1 MSHSSPF
8 ALAVAALLAL
18 AHPLGAQRTASAQ
31 ALDTVRVTT
40 RTDGTL
46 VNSTRSV
53 EVITRDDL
61 ERRASRSL
69 SDLLGFALG
78 VDVQPRSPAQADLGL
93 RGSTFNQV
101 VVLVDGIRVSDLQ
114 SGHYALDLA
123 VPTSMIERIEI
134 LRGTG
139 SALYGSDAIGGVV
152 NIVTRSDTSF
162 GELRTRVGSFGGASG
177 SAALGR
183 EAFGSAMRL
192 AADVDRSNGHRD
204 GTDYRIS
211 NVRGSAERT
220 LGAAHLSVDA
230 GLGVRQFGA
239 ADFYSPYPSF
249 ETTRSSTAALRVVAP
264 VGARV
269 RLSAAVHT
277 RRHSDVFT
285 LKRLDPAFYQ
295 NTHLGWQS
303 GIESAAE
310 VRLAPLLV
318 AALGG
323 ELFDARL
330 RSARLGDHDEQRRAA
345 FAEATLGRAGGATL
359 NAGLRGDWS
368 STTDAFVSPSI
379 AMSLPLGRAVQL
391 RASSG
396 RGYRAPSWTER
407 YYRDPANIGDSTL
420 RAERFT
426 AHEVGVRLTPVR
438 WASADVALYERH
450 ARSLIDWARPSG
462 STAATPWHTMNFAS
476 ATYRGVEGALMFP
489 GLAGIDWTLRASGLR
504 FDASAD
510 AGTTGKYALR
520 PVTRTLGLSAATR
533 VGSGG
538 SITVDAQSA
547 QRAGESDH
555 LVLNAR
561 LGQVVAGVRLSL
573 ELLNLSNADYL
584 DGSGKPVAP
593 RSLFI
598 GAAWSAP

>member
-1 MSHSSPF
+1 MPLPSR
-8 ALAVAALLAL
+8 LVVVAALLAL
-18 AHPLGAQRTASAQ
+18 AHPLRAQRPSSAQ
-31 ALDTVRVTT
+31 PLDTVRVTT
-40 RTDGTL
+40 RTDGSL
-46 VNSTRSV
+46 VTSTRSV

-69 SDLLGFALG
+69 PDLLGFALG

-101 VVLVDGIRVSDLQ
+101 VVLVDGVRVSDVQ

-152 NIVTRSDTSF
+152 NIVTRTDSSF
-162 GELRTRVGSFGGASG
+162 GQVSTRVGSFGGASG

-183 EAFGSAMRL
+183 RAFGSPVRIG
-192 AADVDRSNGHRD
+192 ADIDRSSGHRD
-204 GTDYRIS
+204 GTDYRIT
-211 NVRGSAERT
+211 NVRGSADRA
-220 LGAAHLSVDA
+220 LGVAHLSADA

-249 ETTRSSTAALRVVAP
+249 ETTRSSTAALRVAAPIGTVA
-264 VGARV
+264 
-269 RLSAAVHT
+269 RLSAAAHT

-285 LKRLDPAFYQ
+285 LKRQDPAFYQ

-310 VRLAPLLV
+310 LRITPVIV
-318 AALGG
+318 AAVGG

-330 RSARLGDHDEQRRAA
+330 RSARLGDHEEQRQAA
-345 FAEATLGRAGGATL
+345 FAEATLGHAGGATL

-368 STTDAFVSPSI
+368 SSTDPFASPSVAI
-379 AMSLPLGRAVQL
+379 ALPLGRLAQL

-426 AHEVGVRLTPVR
+426 AHEVGLRLSPAR
-438 WASADVALYERH
+438 WVSADVALYERR

-462 STAATPWHTMNFAS
+462 STTATPWHTMNFAS
-476 ATYRGVEGALMFP
+476 ATYRGIEAALMLP
-489 GLAGIDWTLRASGLR
+489 NVARIDWMLRGSGLR

-520 PVTRTLGLSAATR
+520 PITRTIGLSAATSL
-533 VGSGG
+533 GSGG
-538 SITVDAQSA
+538 FLTVDAQSA
-547 QRAGESDH
+547 QRAGEREH
-555 LVLNAR
+555 LLLNAR
-561 LGQVVAGVRLSL
+561 LGQSVAGVRLSL
-573 ELLNLSNADYL
+573 ELLNLSDADYL

-593 RSLFI
+593 RSAFV
-598 GAAWSAP
+598 GVTWSAP

>member
-1 MSHSSPF
+1 MSLTSR
-8 ALAVAALLAL
+8 LAVVAALIAL
-18 AHPLGAQRTASAQ
+18 AHPLAAQRVPAAQ
-31 ALDTVRVTT
+31 SLDTVRVTT
-40 RTDGTL
+40 RTDGSL
-46 VNSTRSV
+46 VTATRSV

-69 SDLLGFALG
+69 SDLLALALG

-101 VVLVDGIRVSDLQ
+101 VILVDGVRVSDVQ

-123 VPTSMIERIEI
+123 VPTAMIERIEI

-152 NIVTRSDTSF
+152 NIVTRTDSTF
-162 GELRTRVGSFGGASG
+162 GEVRTRVGSFGGASG
-177 SAALGR
+177 SAAVGR
-183 EAFGSAMRL
+183 KAFGSPVRV
-192 AADVDRSNGHRD
+192 AADIDRSSGHRD

-211 NVRGSAERT
+211 NVRGSAERM
-220 LGAAHLSVDA
+220 LGVARLSADA

-249 ETTRSSTAALRVVAP
+249 ETTRSNTAALRMVAP
-264 VGARV
+264 IGPSVT
-269 RLSAAVHT
+269 LSAAAHT

-285 LKRLDPAFYQ
+285 LKREDPAFYQ
-295 NTHLGWQS
+295 NTHLSWQS
-303 GIESAAE
+303 GVESSAELRVSPMLAAA
-310 VRLAPLLV
+310 V
-318 AALGG
+318 GG

-330 RSARLGDHDEQRRAA
+330 RSARLGDHEEQRQAA
-345 FAEATLGRAGGATL
+345 FAEATVGHAGGATL
-359 NAGLRGDWS
+359 DAGLRGDWS
-368 STTDAFVSPSI
+368 SVNEAFASPSLAI
-379 AMSLPLGRAVQL
+379 AVPVGRAAQL

-396 RGYRAPSWTER
+396 RGFRAPSWTER

-438 WASADVALYERH
+438 WASADVAVYERRAH
-450 ARSLIDWARPSG
+450 SLIDWARPSG
-462 STAATPWHTMNFAS
+462 SSASTPWHTMNFAS
-476 ATYRGVEGALMFP
+476 ATYRGIEAALMLP
-489 GLAGIDWTLRASGLR
+489 DLARIDWTVRVSGLR

-520 PVTRTLGLSAATR
+520 PMTRTLGLSAATR
-533 VGSGG
+533 IGDAGSV
-538 SITVDAQSA
+538 TMDAQSA
-547 QRAGESDH
+547 QRAGERDH
-555 LVLNAR
+555 LLLNAR
-561 LGQVVAGVRLSL
+561 LAQPVAGVRFSL
-573 ELLNLSNADYL
+573 ELLNLANASYL

-593 RSLFI
+593 RSAFV
-598 GAAWSAP
+598 GVSWSAP